1 MSEEQTTQIVTRQEI
16 LEQAKKLATL
26 ISRSAEV
33 EFFKR
38 AEQQIKK
45 NSKVNSL
52 IAEIKRLQKQAV
64 HFEYYKKEKALKETE
79 LKIEQLTN
87 ELEQIPIVQ
96 EFKQSQKEVNDLL
109 QMITTV
115 ISNKV
120 TDEIIQSTGGNLL
133 TGETG
138 GPNPSSCPMP

>member
-1 MSEEQTTQIVTRQEI
+1 MNEEQTTQIVTRQEI

-64 HFEYYKKEKALKETE
+64 HFEHYKKEKALKETE